1 MTAAIDRPAD
11 LPPPHVHQPFDVD
24 ALRERIMRDL
34 KRQLRDEYE
43 RGG

>member
-1 MTAAIDRPAD
+1 MTAAIDRPIESAPVAG
-11 LPPPHVHQPFDVD
+11 PPPLDVD
-24 ALRERIMRDL
+24 ALRERIVRDL

>member
-1 MTAAIDRPAD
+1 MTAATDRPAD
-11 LPPPHVHQPFDVD
+11 VPPPPGSQPFDVD
-24 ALRERIMRDL
+24 ALREQIMRDL